1 MSDPARPYEPLTSE
15 TPRCLRRPTGRPHV
29 RRMTVQGHDLPSRST
44 ATSGCCGAKNEPAR
58 AGGSARLGRRIF
70 DEVMRGSA

>member
-1 MSDPARPYEPLTSE
+1 MVKDRFGS
-15 TPRCLRRPTGRPHV
+15 
-29 RRMTVQGHDLPSRST
+29 
-44 ATSGCCGAKNEPAR
+44 KNEPAR